1 MNTVRKLKSKIEELQ
16 SYVEDNTNFNIE
28 IQSNQYPMS
37 VSFYENQIG
46 VFSDDVSDA
55 APSLCFVFDDEMR
68 IITAEN
74 FKINETV
81 FNKLK
86 NLSKEVNRLYLH
98 SFREEIDKIII
109 PMWECI
115 NSTAQVA
122 LYKKKHFDRIMNRS
136 ASEGEW
142 R

>member
-1 MNTVRKLKSKIEELQ
+1 MNTINKLKSKIKELQ
-16 SYVEDNTNFNIE
+16 NYVEENTNFNLE
-28 IQSNQYPMS
+28 IQSSQYPVS
-37 VSFYENQIG
+37 VSFYENQIDM
-46 VFSDDVSDA
+46 FLEDVSDT

-98 SFREEIDKIII
+98 SFREEIDKVIIL
-109 PMWECI
+109 MWGCI
-115 NSTAQVA
+115 DSTAQVA
-122 LYKKKHFDRIMNRS
+122 LYHKKYFDRVMNHCD
-136 ASEGEW
+136 E
-142 R
+142 

>member
-1 MNTVRKLKSKIEELQ
+1 MNTISKLKSKIKELRN
-16 SYVEDNTNFNIE
+16 YVEENTNFNIE
-28 IQSNQYPMS
+28 IQSSQYPVS
-37 VSFYENQIG
+37 VSFYENQINM
-46 VFSDDVSDA
+46 FSEDVSDT

-98 SFREEIDKIII
+98 SFREEIDKAIV

-122 LYKKKHFDRIMNRS
+122 LYNKKHFDRIMNHCK
-136 ASEGEW
+136 E
-142 R
+142 

>member
-1 MNTVRKLKSKIEELQ
+1 MNTISKLKSKIKELQ
-16 SYVEDNTNFNIE
+16 NYVEENTNFNVE
-28 IQSNQYPMS
+28 IQSSQYPVS
-37 VSFYENQIG
+37 VSFYENQINM
-46 VFSDDVSDA
+46 FLDDVSDT

-98 SFREEIDKIII
+98 SFREEIDKVIV
-109 PMWECI
+109 PMFDCCD
-115 NSTAQVA
+115 SSAQVA
-122 LYKKKHFDRIMNRS
+122 MYRKKYFDRVMNRS
-136 ASEGEW
+136 VE
-142 R
+142 

>member
-1 MNTVRKLKSKIEELQ
+1 MNTINKLKGKIKELQ
-16 SYVEDNTNFNIE
+16 NYVEDNTCFSIE
-28 IQSNQYPMS
+28 IRTSEYPVS
-37 VSFYENQIG
+37 ISFYENQLD
-46 VFSDDVSDA
+46 VFAEDVSEA

-98 SFREEIDKIII
+98 SFREEIDKVIK
-109 PMWECI
+109 PMWDCVD
-115 NSTAQVA
+115 STAQVA
-122 LYKKKHFDRIMNRS
+122 LYRKKYFDRIMNRI
-136 ASEGEW
+136 GE
-142 R
+142 

>member
-1 MNTVRKLKSKIEELQ
+1 MNTINKLKSKIKELQ
-16 SYVEDNTNFNIE
+16 NYVEENTNFSIE
-28 IQSNQYPMS
+28 IQSSQYPVS
-37 VSFYENQIG
+37 VSFYENQIDM
-46 VFSDDVSDA
+46 FSEDVSDT

-98 SFREEIDKIII
+98 SFREEIDKVIV
-109 PMWECI
+109 PMWDCLD
-115 NSTAQVA
+115 STAQVA
-122 LYKKKHFDRIMNRS
+122 LYRKKYFDRVMNI
-136 ASEGEW
+136 GDTQ
-142 R
+142 

>member
-1 MNTVRKLKSKIEELQ
+1 MNTINKLKSKIKELQ
-16 SYVEDNTNFNIE
+16 NYVDENTNFNLE
-28 IQSNQYPMS
+28 IQSSQYPVS

-46 VFSDDVSDA
+46 VFSEDVSDT

-98 SFREEIDKIII
+98 SFREEIDKVIV
-109 PMWECI
+109 PMWDCLD
-115 NSTAQVA
+115 STAQVA
-122 LYKKKHFDRIMNRS
+122 LYRKKYFDRVMNRGN
-136 ASEGEW
+136 E
-142 R
+142 

>member
-1 MNTVRKLKSKIEELQ
+1 MNTINKLKSKIKELQ
-16 SYVEDNTNFNIE
+16 NYVEENTNFNIE
-28 IQSNQYPMS
+28 IQSSRYPVS
-37 VSFYENQIG
+37 VSFYENQIDM
-46 VFSDDVSDA
+46 FSDDVSDT
-55 APSLCFVFDDEMR
+55 APSLCFIFDDEMR

-98 SFREEIDKIII
+98 SFREEIDKVIV

-122 LYKKKHFDRIMNRS
+122 LYNKKHFDRAMNV
-136 ASEGEW
+136 GDTQ
-142 R
+142 

>member
-1 MNTVRKLKSKIEELQ
+1 MNTINKLKSKIKELQ
-16 SYVEDNTNFNIE
+16 NYVEENTNFDVE
-28 IQSNQYPMS
+28 IKSSQYPVS
-37 VSFYENQIG
+37 VSCYENQIDM
-46 VFSDDVSDA
+46 FSDDVSDT

-98 SFREEIDKIII
+98 SFREEIDKVIV

-115 NSTAQVA
+115 NSNAQVA
-122 LYKKKHFDRIMNRS
+122 LYNKKHFDRIMNI
-136 ASEGEW
+136 GDTQ
-142 R
+142 

>member
-1 MNTVRKLKSKIEELQ
+1 MNTIKKLKSKIKELQ
-16 SYVEDNTNFNIE
+16 NYVDENTNFNLE
-28 IQSNQYPMS
+28 IQSSQYPVS
-37 VSFYENQIG
+37 VSFYENQIDL
-46 VFSDDVSDA
+46 FSEDVSDA

-98 SFREEIDKIII
+98 SFREEIDKVIV
-109 PMWECI
+109 PMWDCI
-115 NSTAQVA
+115 DSTAQVA
-122 LYKKKHFDRIMNRS
+122 LYRKKYFDRVMNRGN
-136 ASEGEW
+136 E
-142 R
+142 

>member
-1 MNTVRKLKSKIEELQ
+1 MNTINKLKNKIKELQ
-16 SYVEDNTNFNIE
+16 NYVEENTNFNVE
-28 IQSNQYPMS
+28 IQSSQYPMS
-37 VSFYENQIG
+37 VSFYENQIDL
-46 VFSDDVSDA
+46 FSEDISDT

-98 SFREEIDKIII
+98 SFREEIDKMIV
-109 PMWECI
+109 PMWDCI

-122 LYKKKHFDRIMNRS
+122 LYHKKYFDRVMNIGD
-136 ASEGEW
+136 AQ
-142 R
+142 

>member
-1 MNTVRKLKSKIEELQ
+1 MNTIKKLKSKIKELQ
-16 SYVEDNTNFNIE
+16 NYVEENTNFNIE
-28 IQSNQYPMS
+28 IQSSQYPVS
-37 VSFYENQIG
+37 VSFYENQIDM
-46 VFSDDVSDA
+46 FSEDVSET

-98 SFREEIDKIII
+98 SFREEIDKVIV
-109 PMWECI
+109 PMWDCI
-115 NSTAQVA
+115 DSTAQVA
-122 LYKKKHFDRIMNRS
+122 LYRKKFFDRVMNHS
-136 ASEGEW
+136 NM
-142 R
+142 